1 LEARKTERERGSF
14 MFSRE
19 ITTPRTLAIYET
31 VYILYLIYEEK
42 CKTKRKKGEKVN
54 GKVL

>member
-1 LEARKTERERGSF
+1 